1 MKFDKSICN
10 LENLSIAKSGNTGL
24 NFSSTYCNIYGL
36 NLNVDEYGITA
47 VSNSTVKI
55 TDSSLSSS
63 SGRVIYSRGGV
74 DLEIDNTKIIGNT
87 STEAVKLNDGSTLQI
102 KESSVSGGRVGIS
115 AVYNS
120 TIRLQGGN
128 TITGNTSEGIYL
140 LNSTIHQ
147 YSDAGTTT
155 ISSNTGAEINAE
167 RSFLDLSGV
176 TINGTGGSTE
186 VALKYGSLLRL
197 GTDSSVSGTI
207 NCGSSAPDN
216 GTFVNDSGTTV
227 TTSGC

>member
-1 MKFDKSICN
+1 M
-10 LENLSIAKSGNTGL
+10 
-24 NFSSTYCNIYGL
+24 L
-36 NLNVDEYGITA
+36 NLLFV
-47 VSNSTVKI
+47 
-55 TDSSLSSS
+55 
-63 SGRVIYSRGGV
+63 
-74 DLEIDNTKIIGNT
+74 
-87 STEAVKLNDGSTLQI
+87 NDGSTLQI

-197 GTDSSVSGTI
+197 GTCLLYTSPSPRDGLLSRMP
-207 NCGSSAPDN
+207 SSA
-216 GTFVNDSGTTV
+216 
-227 TTSGC
+227 